1 MVMTIDIEAYKQ
13 RFRELKRQTTYE
25 RVNQSASMRKRY
37 QQRLIKPLT
46 LEQLQDDFEAV
57 EYTTVLVSIDP
68 HHASRRSTKAG
79 ALFGQVYTEMRVTER
94 LAILHALGRFKFEA
108 EDPTKR
114 LNELPPRR
122 WCIIGK
128 HWKPEINFVY
138 RPRWLHN
145 WSYAC
150 TDCKVQ
156 QVTKVWHKKAA

>member
-13 RFRELKRQTTYE
+13 RFRQLKQQTTYE
-25 RVNQSASMRKRY
+25 RVNQSANMRKRY

-46 LEQLQDDFEAV
+46 TAQLQDDFEAV

-79 ALFGQVYTEMRVTER
+79 ALFGQVYTEMRITER

-114 LNELPPRR
+114 LNELPAVRY
-122 WCIIGK
+122 CISCKRKKETIR
-128 HWKPEINFVY
+128 FVF
-138 RPRWLHN
+138 RPQWLHG
-145 WSYAC
+145 WSYEC
-150 TDCKVQ
+150 TECKAKQ
-156 QVTKVWHKKAA
+156 TEKVWRKHAA